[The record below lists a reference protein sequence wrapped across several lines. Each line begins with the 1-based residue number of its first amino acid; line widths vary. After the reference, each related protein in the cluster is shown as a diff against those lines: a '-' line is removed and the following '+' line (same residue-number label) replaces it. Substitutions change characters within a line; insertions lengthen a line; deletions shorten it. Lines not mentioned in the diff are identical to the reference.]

1 MPALKT
7 IQVVAALLRNPKNLS
22 EILIQQRLATKARP
36 NKWEFPGGK
45 IEPGESAE
53 AALAREC
60 VEELAVQVRVGARV
74 WQTTHAYDDV
84 IVALQVFEA
93 RLVSGE
99 PQCLGAQAI
108 RYASPAAM
116 ASLPFCEADAPLLEA
131 LQAWPVPRE

>member
-74 WQTTHAYDDV
+74 WQTTQAYDDV
-84 IVALQVFEA
+84 IVALQVF
-93 RLVSGE
+93 
-99 PQCLGAQAI
+99 
-108 RYASPAAM
+108 
-116 ASLPFCEADAPLLEA
+116 
-131 LQAWPVPRE
+131 